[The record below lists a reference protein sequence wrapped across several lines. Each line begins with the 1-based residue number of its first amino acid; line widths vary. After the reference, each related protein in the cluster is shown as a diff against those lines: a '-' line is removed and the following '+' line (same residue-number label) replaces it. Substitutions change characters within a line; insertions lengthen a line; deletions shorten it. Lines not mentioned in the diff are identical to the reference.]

1 MNRLEEMR
9 RQVNDYHKKHPDV
22 WKMFEEFT
30 FQMINQGY
38 KKYSVN
44 AIFERIRWEKDVGGD
59 GVTQFKIGNN
69 YRAFYSR
76 RFMKKYPKYEGF
88 FRTRKQ
94 VSENKEATN
103 LPEISPEFI
112 S

>member
-38 KKYSVN
+38 KNYSVN

-59 GVTQFKIGNN
+59 GITQFKIGNN
-69 YRAFYSR
+69 YRDFYSR
-76 RFMKKYPKYEGF
+76 RFMKKYTKYE
-88 FRTRKQ
+88 
-94 VSENKEATN
+94 
-103 LPEISPEFI
+103 
-112 S
+112 